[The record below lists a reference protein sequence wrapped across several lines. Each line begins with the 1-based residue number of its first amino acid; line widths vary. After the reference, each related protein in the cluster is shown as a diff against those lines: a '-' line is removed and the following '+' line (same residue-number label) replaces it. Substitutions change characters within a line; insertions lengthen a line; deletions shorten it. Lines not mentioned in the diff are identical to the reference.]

1 MGNHLSGQTA
11 TVVQLH
17 FKSTSRLFF
26 TAVVMIQIH
35 LELMNVTVQTQL
47 LYLGNHVLIE
57 EPERLTPKE
66 AGDKTRNF
74 IKSTGNKSRNT
85 RTHEGVI
92 NT

>member
-47 LYLGNHVLIE
+47 LNMGNHVLIE
-57 EPERLTPKE
+57 EPERLTLKE

-85 RTHEGVI
+85 RE
-92 NT
+92 